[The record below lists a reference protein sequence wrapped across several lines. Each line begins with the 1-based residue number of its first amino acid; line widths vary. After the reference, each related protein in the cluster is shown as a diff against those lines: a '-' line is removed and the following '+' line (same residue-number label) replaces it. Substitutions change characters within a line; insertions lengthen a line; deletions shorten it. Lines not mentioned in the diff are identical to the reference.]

1 MADIERQR
9 NFSIYPFRTLFFT
22 CTRTSA
28 AKNHQGSGE
37 ISWLLLF
44 MYISTQILTW
54 NYKSF
59 QVSLYQRYQRVSFQ
73 GACAHAHMRCL
84 DAYAGVREIHFKK
97 SVGVWCAIALLHTF
111 LDKRP
116 EMPLFCLINYS
127 RTSLSCF
134 RTSIPTWRRLFCFR
148 TSYSVIEHPKKC

>member
-9 NFSIYPFRTLFFT
+9 NFSIYPFRTPFFT

-44 MYISTQILTW
+44 MYISTQILAW

-59 QVSLYQRYQRVSFQ
+59 QVSLYLLIKVLDCVRNEHIQD
-73 GACAHAHMRCL
+73 ACWQKW
-84 DAYAGVREIHFKK
+84 GVPQNSQIKYFSIFTDSLQKNSASLIQECFEQ
-97 SVGVWCAIALLHTF
+97 S
-111 LDKRP
+111 DK
-116 EMPLFCLINYS
+116 EQQIWNQWVCN
-127 RTSLSCF
+127 
-134 RTSIPTWRRLFCFR
+134 
-148 TSYSVIEHPKKC
+148 

>member
-44 MYISTQILTW
+44 MYISTQILAW

-59 QVSLYQRYQRVSFQ
+59 QVSLYQRYQRVSCE
-73 GACAHAHMRCL
+73 GACEHAHVRCA
-84 DAYAGVREIHFKK
+84 DACLHEKIHFEK
-97 SVGVWCAIALLHTF
+97 SVRCASVWLIFGRVICRNAASSKMMGGHGSNMAGIIC
-111 LDKRP
+111 
-116 EMPLFCLINYS
+116 PLGPNM
-127 RTSLSCF
+127 
-134 RTSIPTWRRLFCFR
+134 
-148 TSYSVIEHPKKC
+148 VN